1 MKKSIIP
8 FVNHSTESWIKLGLG
23 GLWGNKGATMCQ
35 LKIGETNISFINAH
49 LSAHRKNE
57 NKRKSVSTCSFF
69 IHFFKL
75 QIVYYRNSNSQKFIN
90 FIKN

>member
-8 FVNHSTESWIKLGLG
+8 FLNNNTESWIKLGLG

-49 LSAHRKNE
+49 LSPHTKHE
-57 NKRKSVSTCSFF
+57 KKRKSVNICEYFYSFVLRIKIF
-69 IHFFKL
+69 YRILAIFK
-75 QIVYYRNSNSQKFIN
+75 NS
-90 FIKN
+90 

>member
-8 FVNHSTESWIKLGLG
+8 FLNHNTESWIKLGLG

-49 LSAHRKNE
+49 LSPHTKHE
-57 NKRKSVSTCSFF
+57 KKRKSVNICEYFF
-69 IHFFKL
+69 NL
-75 QIVYYRNSNSQKFIN
+75 SP
-90 FIKN
+90 IKGGR